1 MTNYLDV
8 NFFPLAAL
16 KVNHMAEF
24 LLQKFPEL
32 LLGGDSLRNG
42 AQRCQDFW
50 EKFRGYQPS
59 HDVFKH
65 HSKHLSN
72 VIPICIHGDKGRM
85 LRKSPIAVYSWES
98 IWGLPDEIRNTSEES
113 GLAKRQ
119 VQKYD
124 TGRLGQTCAERM
136 FPKQC
141 CDADGCT
148 IHKRRLGDH
157 GERLDTHNSLGN
169 LVYIIY
175 RLCNRNFA
183 MDVLENLQYIILT
196 KPSMI
201 LRSLQD
207 PKRF

>member
-169 LVYIIY
+169 LV
-175 RLCNRNFA
+175 
-183 MDVLENLQYIILT
+183 
-196 KPSMI
+196 
-201 LRSLQD
+201 
-207 PKRF
+207 